1 MKNLI
6 LFIFYFF
13 SLSCISQNENLYEQ
27 AKKLIEQKHLDSASI
42 YLNHY
47 RKTLISSKHNYMYAK
62 VLKNISKTDSS
73 FYYLKQAEQ
82 FYSNKDNYKEELL
95 SVLTLKAEIFRY
107 YGKRYNALRTIY
119 DAEKLYREN

>member
-47 RKTLISSKHNYMYAK
+47 RKTLISSNHEAYAKHNYMYAK

-82 FYSNKDNYKEELL
+82 FYSNKDKIKEF
-95 SVLTLKAEIFRY
+95 K
-107 YGKRYNALRTIY
+107 
-119 DAEKLYREN
+119 